1 MIIRKVFLITS
12 IFLLSTSFFVSPQ
25 STFAA
30 TTVSKTPED
39 SFKSAAAIYIINR
52 TDIKRSGATTIPELL
67 RTVPGLQVAQGE
79 SGQWMV
85 TSRGFANVFANKL
98 LVMVDGRTVYNPLFS
113 GVYWGVQDVMLENI
127 KQIEVIRGPGA
138 TQWGANAVN
147 GVINIITEPAA
158 NTQSGLASASYGNNN
173 RSLMARYGGKIKNNS
188 YYRVYGSH
196 YNEPNTES
204 LFHKTLGTD
213 FTLNKTGFRVDYD
226 EFENDLITLQGDVYK
241 SDMELDRFLPDTAG
255 VNRLKDNL
263 DIYGGNISS
272 KWEHQISD
280 KEETQLQLYYDK
292 DVRSHSLLSRKYQT
306 FDADFQ
312 YSNSLKERHKLTSG
326 LGYRG
331 IHSDLDGSSF
341 RLNFNPA
348 KCKTQLYS
356 GFIQDEIALLPDK
369 VFLTLGSKIE
379 HNNFTGY
386 EVQPSVKTSWLVTQ
400 DQTLWASIAR
410 ATRTPNISEYDINVV
425 VGTVGSHYTRQQGDT
440 GFDSEKLIA
449 YELGYRARPTD
460 NSLLNIA
467 LFYNDY
473 NDLRSAEQVPGIVTE
488 GSNSFISV
496 FPRNHGKGKAVGFE
510 LDGSIKLTKKWEL
523 KSAYS
528 YLKLD
533 LDTNIGSTDTELEKE
548 QKRSPQH
555 QFNIQSRYDISNN
568 ITLDNILYYV
578 SGITVDDNSYNSLK
592 IPAYFRFDTHIGWQY
607 SKNISFDLVGQNLFD
622 NSHAEFSGALW
633 IEPVKI
639 GRTFYGKITL
649 KF

>member
-12 IFLLSTSFFVSPQ
+12 IFLLGAFLLVSTQP
-25 STFAA
+25 TLAA

-79 SGQWMV
+79 AGQWMV
-85 TSRGFANVFANKL
+85 TSRGFANGFANKL

-173 RSLMARYGGKIKNNS
+173 RSLMARYGGKIKSNS

-196 YNEPNTES
+196 YNEPNTKS
-204 LFHKTLGTD
+204 LFNKTLGND

-241 SDMELDRFLPDTAG
+241 SDIELDNFLPDTAG
-255 VNRLKDNL
+255 VNRLGDDL

-312 YSNSLKERHKLTSG
+312 YSNSLKEGHKLTSG

-331 IHSDLDGSSF
+331 VHSDLEGTSF
-341 RLNFNPA
+341 RLNFDPV
-348 KCKTQLYS
+348 KQKTQLYS
-356 GFIQDEIALLPDK
+356 GFIQDEIALLPDT
-369 VFLTLGSKIE
+369 VFLTIGSKLE
-379 HNNFTGY
+379 HNDFTGY
-386 EVQPSVKTSWLVTQ
+386 EVQPSVKTSWLVTE

-410 ATRTPNISEYDINVV
+410 ATRTPNISEYDINMVT
-425 VGTVGSHYTRQQGDT
+425 GTSGSLYTRQQGDT

-449 YELGYRARPTD
+449 YELGYRTRPTD
-460 NSLLNIA
+460 NSIFNIA

-473 NDLRSAEQVPGIVTE
+473 DDLRSAESSGVSVEDG
-488 GSNSFISV
+488 NSFYSV
-496 FPRNHGKGKAVGFE
+496 YPRNHGKGKAVGFE
-510 LDGSIKLTKKWEL
+510 LDGSVKPTRKWEL

-533 LDTNIGSTDTELEKE
+533 LDTNVGSTDTELEKE
-548 QKRSPQH
+548 QKRSPRH
-555 QFNIQSRYDISNN
+555 QFNIQSRYDISSNV
-568 ITLDNILYYV
+568 TFDNILYYV
-578 SGITVDDNSYNSLK
+578 SGITVDDNSSNSLK

-607 SKNISFDLVGQNLFD
+607 SKNISFDFVGQNLLD
-622 NSHAEFSGALW
+622 KSHTEFSGALW

-639 GRTFYGKITL
+639 GRTFYGKITI